1 MRIFGH
7 HFRTPVP
14 AHRAADGHGSGTL
27 TCRARRCL
35 YGDVAVVDVD
45 KHPAARAAVAGP
57 RPARDEP
64 WREKVIR
71 VRLVRAYDDPDDP
84 NAIDILTDA
93 GLPLGHVCRTSAR
106 RMAPAIDDALDAIAA
121 KRECKECTVDIY
133 CTALV
138 VAEWDRFDD
147 ALAHA
152 HSDGPA
158 VVELTL
164 LVDDVDLGLALAA
177 PEIPVCV

>member
-14 AHRAADGHGSGTL
+14 VHRAADGHGSGTL
-27 TCRARRCL
+27 TCRARRCMH
-35 YGDVAVVDVD
+35 GDVAVVGVD
-45 KHPAARAAVAGP
+45 EHPAARAAVAGP
-57 RPARDEP
+57 RPARDAP
-64 WREKVIR
+64 WHEKLIR

-93 GLPLGHVCRTSAR
+93 GLLLGQVRRTSAR
-106 RMAPAIDDALDAIAA
+106 RMAPTIDDALDAIAA
-121 KRECKECTVDIY
+121 KRECKGCTVDIY

-147 ALAHA
+147 GSPYAHA
-152 HSDGPA
+152 DGPV